1 MVLPRLHSTYL
12 PKYMTDCLPDDDSD
26 DDDA

>member
-1 MVLPRLHSTYL
+1 MVLPLLHSTYL
-12 PKYMTDCLPDDDSD
+12 PRYMTDCLPDDHGD